1 MFIIEDDNDF
11 YLPVEIPLELSS
23 IVAEP
28 SVELLFN
35 ELALAKWEERDRE
48 DCNSFPIVRGIIYI
62 FLKDY
67 KAYEVLE
74 ELSLLYSN
82 PQEYIHDGIYD
93 EYLDYDPKGFIA
105 GLKDLE
111 TNLWYSLHREA
122 VNRELRTLH

>member
-1 MFIIEDDNDF
+1 MFIIEDDKDF

-35 ELALAKWEERDRE
+35 ELALVKWEERDRE
-48 DCNSFPIVRGIIYI
+48 DSNSFPIVRGIIYI

-82 PQEYIHDGIYD
+82 PQEYIQDGIYD

-111 TNLWYSLHREA
+111 TNLWDSLHREA